1 MNSKI
6 IKAIG
11 AGSLILGM
19 VALSG
24 CFESSYPDYGYGGYG
39 YGGPAYYSEPS
50 PVIVRNYYPR
60 DNDHREYRDRD
71 DNNRREEHVVV
82 NHDHDRDVHVR
93 TDRDHDHDSH

>member
-39 YGGPAYYSEPS
+39 YGGGRAYYSEPA
-50 PVIVRNYYPR
+50 PVIVREYDRR
-60 DNDHREYRDRD
+60 DNDRREYRDRD
-71 DNNRREEHVVV
+71 DNNHRVVV
-82 NHDHDRDVHVR
+82 NHDHDRDVHASR
-93 TDRDHDHDSH
+93 DRDHDHDSH

>member
-24 CFESSYPDYGYGGYG
+24 CFESSYPGYGYG
-39 YGGPAYYSEPS
+39 YGGGPTYYEEPAPL
-50 PVIVRNYYPR
+50 IVREY
-60 DNDHREYRDRD
+60 DHREYRDRD
-71 DNNRREEHVVV
+71 DNNHRVVV
-82 NHDHDRDVHVR
+82 NHDHDRDVHASADR
-93 TDRDHDHDSH
+93 EHDRDAH